1 MSCASA
7 SVQDSGCSKELTAGQ
22 NAGRNC
28 QRAASKRQ
36 SGFTLV
42 ELIIVALII
51 LIMLG
56 IALPS
61 ISTITQTYRLTG
73 DARIL
78 ASELNLT
85 RMRAASRGTRT
96 RLNVNLAANT
106 FQLEYWNT
114 AATPPAYQ
122 VEGGVQN
129 LSQGNKFSFGT
140 LTKAAGQQS
149 TIAEG
154 YPTETGCGCVYFNS
168 RGLVTDANQV
178 VNANAALYLTNGR
191 QYAAIALSVAGQT
204 TGYMWTGSAWNRF

>member
-7 SVQDSGCSKELTAGQ
+7 SVQNSEFSKELTVARS
-22 NAGRNC
+22 AGRNR
-28 QRAASKRQ
+28 QRTASKRHG
-36 SGFTLV
+36 GFTLV

-61 ISTITQTYRLTG
+61 ISTMTQTYRLTG

-85 RMRAASRGTRT
+85 RMRAASRGART

-106 FQLEYWNT
+106 FQLEYWNA

-122 VEGGVQN
+122 IEGGVQN
-129 LSQGNKFSFGT
+129 LSQGNKFSFGS

-154 YPTETGCGCVYFNS
+154 YPTEAGCGCIYFDS

-178 VNANAALYLTNGR
+178 VTANSALYLTNGT
-191 QYAAIALSVAGQT
+191 QYAAVALSVAGQT